1 MHMPCI
7 PHGSALKQV
16 CRSALFSPYL
26 VDDLVFG
33 SAEEQQRLA
42 MHHASHIAPRE
53 LSLKAY
59 KFTS

>member
-1 MHMPCI
+1 MHMPCS
-7 PHGSALKQV
+7 PHGSALNQV
-16 CRSALFSPYL
+16 CTSALFSSYL

-42 MHHASHIAPRE
+42 MHHASHIASGE

-59 KFTS
+59 EASF